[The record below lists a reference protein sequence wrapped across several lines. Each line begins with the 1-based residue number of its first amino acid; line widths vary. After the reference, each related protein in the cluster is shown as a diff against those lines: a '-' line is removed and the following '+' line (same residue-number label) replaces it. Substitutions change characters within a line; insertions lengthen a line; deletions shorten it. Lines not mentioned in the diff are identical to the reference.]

1 MGRSRKNQ
9 MLGGGVD
16 DDDGREG
23 TYRNIVNA
31 NNDSV
36 RNNHNLS
43 NRC

>member
-1 MGRSRKNQ
+1 
-9 MLGGGVD
+9 VD

-43 NRC
+43 KRCYPSVLVFVIG